1 MNSAN
6 QNNKETITRRLARI
20 EGQLRGVQKMITNGR
35 DCREVMQQLLAIQS
49 AVRSASL
56 SFMQEVA
63 SDCLL
68 NLDREDNPEA
78 ARALL
83 DDLIHIMSK
92 VS

>member
-1 MNSAN
+1 
-6 QNNKETITRRLARI
+6 
-20 EGQLRGVQKMITNGR
+20 
-35 DCREVMQQLLAIQS
+35 MQQLLAIQS

-63 SDCLL
+63 SDCLR